1 MQYWSVVF
9 SLLSLAFSIL
19 LSHSLEQDSQE
30 NSDPYSPLIP
40 CIYLPDEFI
49 ICDSLEK
56 PKNDSGTDQGI
67 GCSAKD
73 FGYQKYDEVK
83 KTSVY
88 CHVLDESIEC
98 AGNRTFKKS
107 GIPCIKYSG
116 YCFISTLLYSV
127 FLGCLGVDRFCL
139 GHTGVGVAKFLTLGG
154 LGVWWFIDIILLLTG
169 DLIPVD
175 KSNWCEY

>member
-1 MQYWSVVF
+1 MRYWSIILSV
-9 SLLSLAFSIL
+9 LSLAFSIL
-19 LSHSLEQDSQE
+19 LSNSLEQDSQE
-30 NSDPYSPLIP
+30 GSDPYSPLIP
-40 CIYLPDEFI
+40 CNYLPDEFV

-56 PKNDSGTDQGI
+56 PANGSEIDEDI
-67 GCSAKD
+67 GCSPND
-73 FGYQKYDEVK
+73 FGYQKYYDVK
-83 KTSVY
+83 KTTVY
-88 CHVLDESIEC
+88 CHVLDESIDC

-107 GIPCIKYSG
+107 GIPCLKYTG

-169 DLIPVD
+169 DLIPAD